1 MSLLRFL
8 GISGSHPFIEGEHML
23 KYLNEQLL
31 LEISLKT
38 NRFKIFVRVSFLL
51 QFFVLQQDITILR
64 ILNRVW
70 ICVKYSHRLIYS
82 SLMAF

>member
-1 MSLLRFL
+1 MPLLRFL

-51 QFFVLQQDITILR
+51 QFLVCFAAGYYYFKIFKQGMDLCKILP
-64 ILNRVW
+64 
-70 ICVKYSHRLIYS
+70 
-82 SLMAF
+82 